1 VPAWRLFKRAARLS
15 AVGSGERQRNER
27 CSFSLLPLSPL
38 SLSLSNRFQ
47 RTVFGTCGCIGC
59 CYVRFSHVEDHAI
72 GLKAAT
78 FIRNGEDCRE
88 ILRGEERLIVA
99 LQRRLV
105 NPVRILDG
113 I

>member
-1 VPAWRLFKRAARLS
+1 MYW
-15 AVGSGERQRNER
+15 
-27 CSFSLLPLSPL
+27 LLL
-38 SLSLSNRFQ
+38 
-47 RTVFGTCGCIGC
+47 RT
-59 CYVRFSHVEDHAI
+59 
-72 GLKAAT
+72 AT